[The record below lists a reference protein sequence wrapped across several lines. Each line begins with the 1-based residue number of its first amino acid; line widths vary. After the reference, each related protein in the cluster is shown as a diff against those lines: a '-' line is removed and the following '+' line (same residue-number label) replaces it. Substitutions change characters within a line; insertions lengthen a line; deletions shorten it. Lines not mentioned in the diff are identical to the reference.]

1 MTALDALTVILGAVV
16 TIYGTAIATNP
27 AMPASRKRLIA
38 AILAVALGVM
48 SALITG
54 AIEGVPADVT
64 AWVTRAT
71 LAVAGVII
79 ASQGFYGAFKGHLQ
93 DVAASTSSTPK
104 RAIEE

>member
-1 MTALDALTVILGAVV
+1 MTAIEALGVIAAALVTVYAV
-16 TIYGTAIATNP
+16 AIAAHPTMD
-27 AMPASRKRLIA
+27 ATRKRVIA
-38 AILAVALGVM
+38 GLMAGALGVM

-79 ASQGFYGAFKGHLQ
+79 ASQAFYGAFKGHLQ